1 MTIFTH
7 NISKGNFWA
16 GSKKKKKINFPPTF
30 SVAAKE
36 VAEKSMLDTANELR
50 DGGDSI
56 SDIGVSVD
64 GTWQRRG
71 FVSLNGTVA
80 AISMDN
86 GKIIDVEIMQRYC
99 KPCQQHEEKLT
110 PDDFDV
116 WYEGHKQNCVANYE
130 GSALMMEVVGAKRIF
145 ERSITSRKLRYIK

>member
-1 MTIFTH
+1 MTNNNFDL
-7 NISKGNFWA
+7 ISN
-16 GSKKKKKINFPPTF
+16 TF

-36 VAEKSMLDTANELR
+36 VAEKSMLDAANELR
-50 DGGDSI
+50 HGDDSI

-64 GTWQRRG
+64 GIWQIRG
-71 FVSLNGTVA
+71 FVSPNGTVA

-99 KPCQQHEEKLT
+99 KPCQQHKEKLT

-116 WYEGHKQNCVANYE
+116 
-130 GSALMMEVVGAKRIF
+130 
-145 ERSITSRKLRYIK
+145 